1 MLFGIGPD
9 IANVAWSADSPAI
22 VYPIQ

>member
-9 IANVAWSADSPAI
+9 IANVAWSADSHAI